1 VEEFIHFA
9 SSVTGV
15 PADLRSD
22 AQRNRERIVSAASQ
36 VFAERGLDASLEEVA
51 DRAGVGVATLYR
63 RFPCRDDLIAASFE
77 GRVREYAD
85 AVEEAQANP
94 DPWEGFC
101 HYVERVCAAQ
111 VGDRGLGDVLVRTF
125 PHAPGLECHRARARA
140 AMVELIERAK
150 AAGKLRADFSTE
162 DIPLLLM
169 ANAGVVQSAP
179 SIAPVNSQR
188 LVGYLLQAFRADTA
202 AVAGEVAE
210 PVSPRRMQLALARIS
225 GQRPSR
231 RGRPPR
237 SAPAA
242 SSVTSIPPDSSDHQ
256 PAPSPPEEPS

>member
-1 VEEFIHFA
+1 VEEFIHFLVA
-9 SSVTGV
+9 SRHVGS
-15 PADLRSD
+15 DLRSD
-22 AQRNRERIVSAASQ
+22 AQRNRDRIVRAACE
-36 VFAERGLDASLEEVA
+36 VFAERGLDAPLDEVA

-77 GRVREYAD
+77 SRVREYAD

-111 VGDRGLGDVLVRTF
+111 VSDRALGDVLVRTF

-150 AAGKLRADFSTE
+150 DAGSLRLDFSTE

-169 ANAGVVQSAP
+169 ANAGLVQSAP
-179 SIAPVNSQR
+179 SIAPANSRR
-188 LVGYLLQAFRADTA
+188 LVAYLLQAFRADTA
-202 AVAGEVAE
+202 SAAGEVPAA
-210 PVSPRRMQLALARIS
+210 VSPRRMQLSLARIS
-225 GQRPSR
+225 GQRPPR

-237 SAPAA
+237 SVP
-242 SSVTSIPPDSSDHQ
+242 STPNV
-256 PAPSPPEEPS
+256 SPPEESS

>member
-1 VEEFIHFA
+1 VEEFVHFRGIVP
-9 SSVTGV
+9 SV

-22 AQRNRERIVSAASQ
+22 AQRNRERIVRAAAE

-63 RFPCRDDLIAASFE
+63 RFPCRDDLIAASVE
-77 GRVREYAD
+77 ERVREYAD
-85 AVEEAQANP
+85 AVEEAQADP

-111 VGDRGLGDVLVRTF
+111 VSDRALGDVLVRTF

-140 AMVELIERAK
+140 AMVDLIERAK

-162 DIPLLLM
+162 DVPLLLM
-169 ANAGVVQSAP
+169 ANAGLVQSAP

-202 AVAGEVAE
+202 DAAGHVPP
-210 PVSPRRMQLALARIS
+210 PVSPRRMQLSLARIS
-225 GQRPSR
+225 GQRPPR

-237 SAPAA
+237 SALPDR
-242 SSVTSIPPDSSDHQ
+242 SVTSAPPTSSDSQ
-256 PAPSPPEEPS
+256 VPRTRLTP